1 MSNLITA
8 RETVTTYAD
17 GKGRWYA
24 RVDFAPGY
32 TPDQIGRHID
42 RIRAKARRYIR
53 AELIARQGAPRGAAP
68 DVRLPRG
75 TAGGR
80 AETPPGQGQLTFTGN
95 THHQT
100 GATP

>member
-53 AELIARQGAPRGAAP
+53 AELTARQGAPLGPVRVEVTEDHWRHGQSP
-68 DVRLPRG
+68 DHMNVWWSITYRERD
-75 TAGGR
+75 
-80 AETPPGQGQLTFTGN
+80 
-95 THHQT
+95 
-100 GATP
+100 